1 MRQVIKSVS
10 MKPEKFIP
18 KAHASDPDLNEA
30 NKEIKDRPLV
40 IWWRKLTR
48 EDRYNISS
56 LVESKKVEEDTTI
69 RNLGTLARYIWENCA
84 IEVCNVL
91 LDDQVLESVK
101 GEDKNRLFNTQG
113 MDVEIAEFI
122 RHVQEYS
129 SMTEVE
135 AKN

>member
-18 KAHASDPDLNEA
+18 KSHASDPDLNES

-40 IWWRKLTR
+40 IWWTKLKR

-56 LVESKKVEEDTTI
+56 LIEAKKVDEETAI

-84 IEVCNVL
+84 HEVCNVL
-91 LDDQVLESVK
+91 IDDQAIESVK
-101 GEDKNRLFNTQG
+101 GEEKNRLFNTQG
-113 MDVEIAEFI
+113 MDAEIAEFI
-122 RHVQEYS
+122 RHVQENS
-129 SMTEVE
+129 SMTEAE